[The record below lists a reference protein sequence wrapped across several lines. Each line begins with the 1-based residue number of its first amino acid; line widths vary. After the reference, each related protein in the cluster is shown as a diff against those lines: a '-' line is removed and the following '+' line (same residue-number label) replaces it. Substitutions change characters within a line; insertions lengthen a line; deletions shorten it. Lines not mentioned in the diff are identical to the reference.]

1 MIHISL
7 LPKRTAKQ
15 RLFLQK
21 WLIKW
26 LCSCGMYCSLRWSPS
41 RESVA
46 IALLPALSSKHS
58 NSLMK
63 PCGSFYHPVCW
74 PRGRQIKI
82 EEREEG
88 LRERE
93 KGENNQR
100 RKDKKNIEG
109 VQKMRVV
116 GAQVRRNK
124 WVFQRK
130 WRLRNLCD
138 VAVLPPVLSFFCQ
151 ITMSHIST
159 TIFAICNYLSET
171 PSFGGVFSKWIAAS
185 LKYVSLKLCT
195 QFIKPISMANISWKC
210 KATQITFFNNMKMN
224 CWCNAGSYTF
234 TAYH

>member
-15 RLFLQK
+15 RLFPQR

-124 WVFQRK
+124 WVFQREMK
-130 WRLRNLCD
+130 TKKFVWRSCSSSSTVFLLPDYNVSHLHHHLCHLQLFKRN
-138 VAVLPPVLSFFCQ
+138 SQFW
-151 ITMSHIST
+151 
-159 TIFAICNYLSET
+159 
-171 PSFGGVFSKWIAAS
+171 GS
-185 LKYVSLKLCT
+185 LL
-195 QFIKPISMANISWKC
+195 
-210 KATQITFFNNMKMN
+210 KMN
-224 CWCNAGSYTF
+224 CSLAEVRLLGTMYTVYKTNLNGEYF
-234 TAYH
+234 LEM

>member
-15 RLFLQK
+15 RLFLQR

-109 VQKMRVV
+109 VQKMSCR
-116 GAQVRRNK
+116 GTGEKKQ
-124 WVFQRK
+124 
-130 WRLRNLCD
+130 
-138 VAVLPPVLSFFCQ
+138 
-151 ITMSHIST
+151 
-159 TIFAICNYLSET
+159 
-171 PSFGGVFSKWIAAS
+171 
-185 LKYVSLKLCT
+185 VSLPKEMKTKKFVWRSCSSSSTVFLLPDYNVSHLHHHLCHLQLFKRNS
-195 QFIKPISMANISWKC
+195 QFWGSLL
-210 KATQITFFNNMKMN
+210 KMN
-224 CWCNAGSYTF
+224 CSLAEVRLLETMYTVYKTNLNGEYF
-234 TAYH
+234 LEM

>member
-1 MIHISL
+1 MIDKVALFLWHVLQSQMI
-7 LPKRTAKQ
+7 AKQ
-15 RLFLQK
+15 
-21 WLIKW
+21 
-26 LCSCGMYCSLRWSPS
+26 

-124 WVFQRK
+124 
-130 WRLRNLCD
+130 
-138 VAVLPPVLSFFCQ
+138 
-151 ITMSHIST
+151 
-159 TIFAICNYLSET
+159 
-171 PSFGGVFSKWIAAS
+171 
-185 LKYVSLKLCT
+185 
-195 QFIKPISMANISWKC
+195 
-210 KATQITFFNNMKMN
+210 
-224 CWCNAGSYTF
+224 
-234 TAYH
+234 